1 MIGSLLQLEL
11 RDGMWVLDVPKLD
24 VPDPRMV
31 EDLGLGRRDRAATPD
46 RAPAV
51 AALRRGIE
59 SWVAALRRQPVR
71 I

>member
-31 EDLGLGRRDRAATPD
+31 EDLGLGRRDRAATPE
-46 RAPAV
+46 RAPAT
-51 AALRRGIE
+51 AALRRG
-59 SWVAALRRQPVR
+59 
-71 I
+71 